1 MLSLEELEQMQTDRL
16 INSIF
21 SLWNSLITLNGLII
35 GAISILFSLNSNI
48 DKTVV
53 LIIYLMGFLPIIL
66 LIWNYFV
73 IRGFYSSIEKIDKK
87 QINNLT
93 DKEYEVEKQKGINE
107 AINKRKRIKI
117 REVLSIVFTFANIIF
132 VFIIITQSKG
142 YS

>member
-73 IRGFYSSIEKIDKK
+73 IRGFDSSIEKIDKK

-142 YS
+142 Y

>member
-142 YS
+142 Y